1 MVILIK
7 ILQVILALS
16 ILIVIHEFGHF
27 TFAKLFGI
35 RVDKFFLFFDA
46 GGTKLFSTK
55 GKWFTRIFPKA
66 KDRETE
72 YGIGWLPL
80 GGYCKICG
88 MIDESMDLESMK
100 KDPQPWEFRTKKA
113 WQRLLVMGGG
123 VLYNFLF
130 AILTYICI
138 MAIWGSAYISNEGS
152 QIYTNDLGV
161 ELGFRNGD
169 HIIRMDEYVPEN
181 FGMLQADLARRNVSK
196 VTVLRDK
203 DTVDLYIDRSL
214 IGAVLNTPG
223 MFDLAVPFVVDSVMS
238 ASANSSAGLLHNDR
252 IIAMDSVSTPF
263 VQDSRKYLSELR
275 GGTVTATV
283 LRGADTLCVP
293 LQVDTAGRVGI
304 FMQIP
309 GVTMKEY
316 SLASAIPAGV
326 RLTFETI
333 GGYLRD
339 LKLVASPSTEA
350 YKSVGSFIAIGQVF
364 PATWDWYRFLNILA
378 LLSIMLGVMNLLPIP
393 ALDGGHIVFCLYE
406 MITGRKPSD
415 RFLEV
420 AQIIGMLLLLM
431 LMVLAFGNDIA
442 RLIR

>member
-1 MVILIK
+1 MIVLMK

-16 ILIVIHEFGHF
+16 VLIIIHEAGHF

-35 RVDKFFLFFDA
+35 RVEKFFLFFDA

-66 KDRETE
+66 KDLETE

-80 GGYCKICG
+80 GGYCKISG
-88 MIDESMDLESMK
+88 MIDESMDLESIK
-100 KDPQPWEFRTKKA
+100 NDPQPWEFRTKKA
-113 WQRLLVMGGG
+113 WQRLLVMSGG
-123 VLYNFLF
+123 VLYNFIF
-130 AILTYICI
+130 AILTYILI

-152 QIYTNDLGV
+152 QIYTNELGI

-169 HIIRMDEYVPEN
+169 HIISMDDYIPEN
-181 FGMLQADLARRNVSK
+181 FGMLQADLARRNVGK
-196 VTVLRDK
+196 VTVLRDN
-203 DTVDLYIDRSL
+203 DTVNLYIDRSL
-214 IGAVLNTPG
+214 IGEVLNTPG
-223 MFDLAVPFVVDSVMS
+223 VFDLAVPFVIDSVMS
-238 ASANSSAGLLHNDR
+238 ASTNSRAGLIHGDR
-252 IIAMDSVSTPF
+252 IIALDSVKTAF
-263 VQDSRKYLSELR
+263 VQDSREYLSKVS
-275 GGTVTATV
+275 GGSVTATIV
-283 LRGADTLCVP
+283 READTLCIP
-293 LQVDTAGRVGI
+293 LQVDTAGRIGA

-309 GVTMKEY
+309 GITTKEY
-316 SLASAIPAGV
+316 SLLSAVPAGLK
-326 RLTFETI
+326 LTCSTI

-339 LKLVASPSTEA
+339 LRLVFSPRTEA

-415 RFLEV
+415 KFLEV
-420 AQIIGMLLLLM
+420 AQIIGMMLLLLLM
-431 LMVLAFGNDIA
+431 ILAFGNDIR